1 LYITTTGGIPPVS
14 DIVPTGKL
22 LKLDIGL
29 TSGLYDQTR
38 RVLIVLSNH
47 HRGVWLEEFGAT
59 YNKLKEHEYDVV
71 LSSPNGGV
79 ISIDEKSYPQ
89 NDEQQRQ
96 YQKAIQELNQP
107 THHLEHQSAVD
118 YDAIFVPG
126 GHAPMY
132 DLVDNTKLK
141 ELIIEFD
148 TQMKPIAS
156 ICHGVVGLLNV
167 RRQDGIFLIN
177 GRTLTAFSIDE
188 ESDIQSTPFLLET
201 RLKDQGAY
209 YVKMPPKCE
218 HVLQDGLILTG
229 QNPSSSTAL
238 ANLLI
243 KTIEQC
249 SKQDYSQI
257 NLTSSQQK
265 LMITWHISNASNIQL
280 LQQLK
285 LAHLEYIQR
294 NQHFI
299 VFSGSTLRSENPV
312 VANESNTMNIVT
324 TFQDFR
330 QAQYFIDNEP
340 YTASRQIF
348 DTVTVRPFKQLIP
361 SSINALQY
369 HIQNEIFNF
378 VRTH

>member
-1 LYITTTGGIPPVS
+1 
-14 DIVPTGKL
+14 
-22 LKLDIGL
+22 
-29 TSGLYDQTR
+29 Q
-38 RVLIVLSNH
+38 
-47 HRGVWLEEFGAT
+47 
-59 YNKLKEHEYDVV
+59 
-71 LSSPNGGV
+71 
-79 ISIDEKSYPQ
+79 
-89 NDEQQRQ
+89 
-96 YQKAIQELNQP
+96 
-107 THHLEHQSAVD
+107 
-118 YDAIFVPG
+118 
-126 GHAPMY
+126 
-132 DLVDNTKLK
+132 
-141 ELIIEFD
+141 
-148 TQMKPIAS
+148 
-156 ICHGVVGLLNV
+156 
-167 RRQDGIFLIN
+167 
-177 GRTLTAFSIDE
+177 
-188 ESDIQSTPFLLET
+188 
-201 RLKDQGAY
+201 KDQGAY

-324 TFQDFR
+324 TFQDF
-330 QAQYFIDNEP
+330 
-340 YTASRQIF
+340 
-348 DTVTVRPFKQLIP
+348 
-361 SSINALQY
+361 
-369 HIQNEIFNF
+369 
-378 VRTH
+378 

>member
-209 YVKMPPKCE
+209 
-218 HVLQDGLILTG
+218 
-229 QNPSSSTAL
+229 
-238 ANLLI
+238 
-243 KTIEQC
+243 
-249 SKQDYSQI
+249 
-257 NLTSSQQK
+257 
-265 LMITWHISNASNIQL
+265 
-280 LQQLK
+280 
-285 LAHLEYIQR
+285 
-294 NQHFI
+294 
-299 VFSGSTLRSENPV
+299 
-312 VANESNTMNIVT
+312 
-324 TFQDFR
+324 
-330 QAQYFIDNEP
+330 
-340 YTASRQIF
+340 
-348 DTVTVRPFKQLIP
+348 
-361 SSINALQY
+361 
-369 HIQNEIFNF
+369 
-378 VRTH
+378 